1 MKKSRLVLL
10 LVTAVL
16 VASAGIAQAALI
28 TNVSRT
34 GGNTKTGK
42 PPIGDYDGTTT
53 PLPGMDG
60 GLLDGNGTFSDRNHV
75 WANTPAE
82 VMGAEYIRSMNDDKN
97 MATFQMQVTV
107 SSSCILGLIIDNRV
121 GNEGSIPSDL
131 EARKTL
137 TPNLVAA
144 GMQWVIDMGF
154 VDSGLNIGIDE
165 SANQTIDQY
174 FSIYSKMVGPGT
186 YTFYAQNDLTNA
198 GGRNMYCVGAM
209 VPEPMTLTLLAL
221 GGFIASRKRS

>member
-1 MKKSRLVLL
+1 MKRTRSVLL

-28 TNVSRT
+28 TNVVRT

-42 PPIGDYDGTTT
+42 PPIGDYNGTTT

-60 GLLDGNGTFSDRNHV
+60 GVIDGNGTFSDRNHV
-75 WANTPAE
+75 WADTPPE
-82 VMGAEYIRSMNDDKN
+82 VMGAEYIRTMNDDKN
-97 MATFQMQVTV
+97 MSTFQMQVTV
-107 SSSCILGLIIDNRV
+107 GSSCILGLAIDNRI
-121 GNEGSIPSDL
+121 GNEGSIPGDL
-131 EARKTL
+131 EGRKNL
-137 TPNLVAA
+137 NPNLVAA

-154 VDSGLNIGIDE
+154 VDTGLNIGIDE

-174 FSIYSKMVGPGT
+174 FSIFSKVVGPGT

-198 GGRNMYCVGAM
+198 GGRNMYGVAAM
-209 VPEPMTLTLLAL
+209 IPEPMTLSLLAL
-221 GGFIASRKRS
+221 GGLIVSRKRS